1 MKLCWVTIHVTNMQQ
16 SKQFY
21 CDVLGLKI
29 KREFAPREGFSIC
42 FLEGNGADY
51 ELIEDASV
59 RDEVSFSNSVSV
71 GFLVDSLNEKIAD
84 LRSKGVENIIGPIA
98 PSPNDRFIFIKDP
111 DGMTVQIVEHK
122 NQ

>member
-1 MKLCWVTIHVTNMQQ
+1 MKLCWVTIHVTDMQQ
-16 SKQFY
+16 SKHFY

-29 KREFAPREGFSIC
+29 KREFAPGDGFKIC

-51 ELIEDASV
+51 ELIEDASA

-71 GFLVDSLNEKIAD
+71 GFLVDSLDEKMAD

-122 NQ
+122 TV